1 MNHKD
6 HKDPKRKRLV
16 ILGKC
21 LAPLS
26 ALMAALWLVAPV
38 RLDAQRGQAGRGGAA
53 QGRGDVPAPPTPQA
67 VAPFDLTGYWVSII
81 VDEWRFRVTPQKGDI
96 PYLPINPAARQ
107 AANAWDPAKDEA
119 DGKPCKAYG
128 AVGVMQRPGRLH
140 ITWDNANTLRID
152 FDAGTQSRLLHFGP
166 APAQLG
172 EPTWQGYSV
181 AEWQV
186 PGRGRRGAP
195 SPGPSDVSPPIRPGT
210 LKVVTTNM
218 LPGYIRKNGVP
229 YSGNAVLTEYV
240 NRLAGQ
246 EGDSYIALTA
256 TVDDATYLT
265 GPFIRTYTFKKLP
278 DASGW
283 EPTPCWT
290 R

>member
-1 MNHKD
+1 M
-6 HKDPKRKRLV
+6 RLSQSEKEV
-16 ILGKC
+16 NDRMIG
-21 LAPLS
+21 ARVVALS
-26 ALMAALWLVAPV
+26 AVVSALCVAALLP
-38 RLDAQRGQAGRGGAA
+38 LGAQRG
-53 QGRGDVPAPPTPQA
+53 RGDAPAVPTPQA
-67 VAPFDLTGYWVSII
+67 SAPFDLTGYWVSLI

-96 PYLPINPAARQ
+96 PYLPLNPEARRI
-107 AANAWDPAKDEA
+107 ANDWDPAKDEA
-119 DGKPCKAYG
+119 AGQACKAYG

-140 ITWDNANTLRID
+140 ITWDNADTLKID
-152 FDAGTQSRLLHFGP
+152 ADAGTQSRLLHFAP
-166 APAQLG
+166 APPAQSG
-172 EPTWQGYSV
+172 QPTWQGYSV

-186 PGRGRRGAP
+186 PGARGRRGALP
-195 SPGPSDVSPPIRPGT
+195 PPSDASPTAIRPGT
-210 LKVVTTNM
+210 LKIVTTKM

-240 NRLAGQ
+240 NRLPGQ

-256 TVDDATYLT
+256 TVDDPTYLT
-265 GPFIRTYTFKKLP
+265 GPFIRTYTFKKQP